1 MPYGR
6 RYRSTYRRGG
16 ARRKRPFRKRATRV
30 AVKKTTRIP
39 VVSNYRFRKLEK
51 RVRMNSAKLW
61 GPVQCNYQLTGASLT
76 VDALH
81 PVLFDAS
88 DFSAFQSSVTGQV
101 SIGARIYSI
110 DSASPPNVTTPSNWT
125 RQDFLDNPYWNS
137 QNQDTVDGG
146 SYKPIMSK
154 ITFRIAGVPNISNV
168 RVRIDHFKAKR
179 GAFLAANLTNFTL
192 FPVALQYHQNLAT
205 PTLNKYSPQ
214 YIKLIQTRWVTLNS
228 SHFEGEGHPGDDPED
243 APPQGTTLNFKYVTM
258 YLKRKKPV
266 SQVIT
271 RPTVPPTV
279 TTAGVFEP
287 NQDELS
293 DGNYGP
299 LNRVPQDIDWFLI
312 SCSDTTGTLQS
323 VSVTASRYCKWRDK
337 LGRGTLL

>member
-1 MPYGR
+1 MPYGS
-6 RYRSTYRRGG
+6 RYRKSAYRRRRPYKRTYR
-16 ARRKRPFRKRATRV
+16 KKTTSL
-30 AVKKTTRIP
+30 AVKKTTKIP
-39 VVSNYRFRKLEK
+39 VVSSYRFRKLEK
-51 RVRMNSAKLW
+51 RVRMNSARLW

-81 PVLFDAS
+81 PILFDAS
-88 DFSAFQSSVTGQV
+88 DFSAFQSSASGTT

-110 DSASPPNVTTPSNWT
+110 DSATPPNVTTPSNWT

-146 SYKPIMSK
+146 AYKPIVSK
-154 ITFRIAGVPNISNV
+154 ITFRIAGVPTISNV

-192 FPVALQYHQNLAT
+192 FPSALQFHQNMAT
-205 PTLNKYSPQ
+205 PTLNKFSPQ
-214 YIKLIQTRWVTLNS
+214 YVKLIKTRWVTLNS
-228 SHFEGEGHPGDDPED
+228 SHFEGEGSPGEDPTD

-258 YLKRKKPV
+258 YLKRRKPV

-279 TTAGVFEP
+279 STAGVFTP

-299 LNRVPQDIDWFLI
+299 LNRVPQDMDWIMI

-323 VSVTASRYCKWRDK
+323 VSVTASRYCRWRDK
-337 LGRGTLL
+337 LGKGSIL